1 VVERQSYASD
11 GGLDCAS
18 SSSSASGELYV
29 TQRHNIVHIMTPS
42 TTAERTKLDS
52 VLESG
57 IGDYFVA
64 STPTKHVNKLRD
76 GMEVGM

>member
-1 VVERQSYASD
+1 VVERQSYAS
-11 GGLDCAS
+11 
-18 SSSSASGELYV
+18 ELYV

-64 STPTKHVNKLRD
+64 STPTKQVRLRD